1 MPSKPNSYFKYQY
14 IYYNQHHFPLYIP
27 EEFDNGKS
35 FAIIRILLFLSL
47 YLTAPI
53 AKLNANN
60 GVDFIFDMNEALRVS
75 VSHWPAISR
84 LLSCRRQQQ
93 KNCVGVTRA
102 RGQWPPI
109 MGLNADQGKRTCRW
123 RQSGCECDSIRTSAR
138 SAQPAD
144 TLVVGSS
151 KAEGN

>member
-1 MPSKPNSYFKYQY
+1 MCCTRTVNAYALKAKFILQVSIY
-14 IYYNQHHFPLYIP
+14 YYNQHHFPLYIP

-75 VSHWPAISR
+75 VLH
-84 LLSCRRQQQ
+84 
-93 KNCVGVTRA
+93 
-102 RGQWPPI
+102 
-109 MGLNADQGKRTCRW
+109 
-123 RQSGCECDSIRTSAR
+123 
-138 SAQPAD
+138 
-144 TLVVGSS
+144 
-151 KAEGN
+151 